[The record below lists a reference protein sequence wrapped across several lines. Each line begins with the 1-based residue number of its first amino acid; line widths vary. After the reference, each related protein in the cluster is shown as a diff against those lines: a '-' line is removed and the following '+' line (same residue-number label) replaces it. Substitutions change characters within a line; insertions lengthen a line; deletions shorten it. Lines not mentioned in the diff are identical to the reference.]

1 MTTIHAASP
10 ILIGLVCNK
19 IASNEAL
26 TVRPVYKTSSMI
38 TTTLLLISTLIS
50 KARVALPYQRHLENV
65 ISIVPVGTNCCSIE
79 FILSCIRCAKKHP
92 SFNA

>member
-1 MTTIHAASP
+1 MTTIHYAASP

-50 KARVALPYQRHLENV
+50 KAY
-65 ISIVPVGTNCCSIE
+65 
-79 FILSCIRCAKKHP
+79 
-92 SFNA
+92 